1 MKVVAINI
9 LNSFGEFATS
19 TEFLQIQNDL
29 TDAINEVTWGDEKIF
44 KISPV
49 SKGNGVTPIRN
60 LFINKLV
67 TKKWQKEIRMALAKG
82 MNPGPIDAVK
92 STSKGLFAVEWETGN
107 ISSSH
112 RALNK
117 IAVGIIQK
125 EIIGGFLILPVRE
138 FSKYLTDRVGN
149 YEELAPY
156 FPLYENLKLEGTLG
170 VISVSF
176 DEVDATVPL
185 IAKGLDGNAKKL

>member
-1 MKVVAINI
+1 
-9 LNSFGEFATS
+9 
-19 TEFLQIQNDL
+19 
-29 TDAINEVTWGDEKIF
+29 
-44 KISPV
+44 
-49 SKGNGVTPIRN
+49 
-60 LFINKLV
+60 
-67 TKKWQKEIRMALAKG
+67 IRMALAKG

-92 STSKGLFAVEWETGN
+92 ATTAGLFAVEWETGN

-125 EIIGGFLILPVRE
+125 EIIGGFLILPVKE

-185 IAKGLDGNAKKL
+185 IAKGLDGN